1 MVILEGQRHA
11 QLKPTEKAPPAERQ
25 AGKSAARKR
34 FQKTFQIVSRSIQ
47 RRPDFGQSLAFYHG
61 KISKRFQKTF
71 PKDFIWQPGFPE
83 SQAAPPSSEPS
94 GLLWTAS
101 SKRLNHLFLASPVYQ
116 LPAEP
121 ARAGLAVLRT
131 LAEPSSAGIVA
142 LSKKENAAGFAR
154 ARKVVGGNYHE
165 GPYD

>member
-1 MVILEGQRHA
+1 MGKVWLFIM
-11 QLKPTEKAPPAERQ
+11 ER
-25 AGKSAARKR
+25 
-34 FQKTFQIVSRSIQ
+34 F
-47 RRPDFGQSLAFYHG
+47 P
-61 KISKRFQKTF
+61 KRFQKTF

-83 SQAAPPSSEPS
+83 SLAAPPSSEPS

-154 ARKVVGGNYHE
+154 ARKVLGGNYHE

>member
-11 QLKPTEKAPPAERQ
+11 QLKPTEKAPLAERQ

-34 FQKTFQIVSRSIQ
+34 FQKT
-47 RRPDFGQSLAFYHG
+47 
-61 KISKRFQKTF
+61 FQKTF

-121 ARAGLAVLRT
+121 ARASLAVLRT

-154 ARKVVGGNYHE
+154 ARKVQGGNYHE